1 MNCADVGCVLLAAGT
16 SRRMGKNKL
25 FLEIDGETVL
35 RRAVRT
41 AAAAGLDPLLVVLGH
56 ESNRARAELEG
67 LPCLT
72 VINPRYAEGM
82 KTSLSAGIS
91 ALAEGPAAAVV
102 MLADMP
108 FVTAAMVRELVSRW
122 RGSTVTRLSTNGR
135 TSTSAR
141 RKS

>member
-1 MNCADVGCVLLAAGT
+1 
-16 SRRMGKNKL
+16 
-25 FLEIDGETVL
+25 
-35 RRAVRT
+35 
-41 AAAAGLDPLLVVLGH
+41 
-56 ESNRARAELEG
+56 

-72 VINPRYAEGM
+72 VINPRYVEGM
-82 KTSLSAGIS
+82 NTSLSAGIS
-91 ALAEGPAAAVV
+91 ALPAGPAAAVA

-108 FVTAAMVRELVSRW
+108 FVTAAMVRELVSRR